1 MLPLYV
7 TLSYA
12 DLSVKQIE
20 NMIHKIHLKREVIEL
35 KTLDQTKEPFVQ
47 VKKEDNITVV
57 VKPKIKKKDVKLSL
71 HAIVANKAYINNGW
85 KKVGDVILGYKVEY
99 IGKRGVVLRSGNSI
113 RKLFLGKPKS
123 DLIIL
128 EERE

>member
-20 NMIHKIHLKREVIEL
+20 NMIHKIHLKREGIDL

-47 VKKEDNITVV
+47 LKEEDNITVV